1 MWNQGRGPGAGVRR
15 CVGWELLI
23 LEVGEEGGG
32 GGEAA
37 LEGEEGGAQGGEGGG
52 GVAQEA
58 VGEVEGGQEFGTQA
72 RRGGEWCVGGRRVGG
87 CKPSQEEGQ
96 RLVVAGAVGSGG
108 APMRIRAI
116 GPIGPINPIGPIE
129 ALGAEEGEEAALDV
143 GVEDVV
149 DGARTRGESLQG
161 YVAGLDADGRGEVAV
176 ADLQGDAA
184 GRRAA
189 LAHDAAYDAAE
200 WAVDYANGVG
210 RGQVNFAGGVDGEV
224 VGLGGGDAPE
234 GLYGR
239 IAECDVSPSALGR
252 GLGGSVNHGVDLGA
266 RRAERAQ
273 LGGRSA
279 QKGIVE
285 QQGHLHAARATALG
299 AVEAADARGKELWRS
314 IFIFRTH
321 GGDGALQRLGGGPP
335 AVGFTYG
342 D

>member
-1 MWNQGRGPGAGVRR
+1 M
-15 CVGWELLI
+15 
-23 LEVGEEGGG
+23 EGGG

-58 VGEVEGGQEFGTQA
+58 VGEVEGGQEFGAQA

-87 CKPSQEEGQ
+87 GKPSQEEGQ
-96 RLVVAGAVGSGG
+96 RLVVAEAVGSGG
-108 APMRIRAI
+108 AF
-116 GPIGPINPIGPIE
+116 GLCG
-129 ALGAEEGEEAALDV
+129 LGDVMVFKDFRVGGVGGVGVGLSAEEGEEAALDV

-279 QKGIVE
+279 QKGVVE
-285 QQGHLHAARATALG
+285 
-299 AVEAADARGKELWRS
+299 
-314 IFIFRTH
+314 
-321 GGDGALQRLGGGPP
+321 
-335 AVGFTYG
+335 
-342 D
+342 

>member
-15 CVGWELLI
+15 CVGWELLV

-32 GGEAA
+32 GGEARE
-37 LEGEEGGAQGGEGGG
+37 EGEEGGAQGREGGG

-58 VGEVEGGQEFGTQA
+58 VGEVEGGQEFGAQA

-87 CKPSQEEGQ
+87 GKPSQEKGQ

-108 APMRIRAI
+108 AFGLCGLGDFRAFKVLRVFKVVRVFKDFRV
-116 GPIGPINPIGPIE
+116 GGVGGVGVG
-129 ALGAEEGEEAALDV
+129 LGAEEGEEAALDV

-161 YVAGLDADGRGEVAV
+161 YVAGLDANGRGEVAV

-200 WAVDYANGVG
+200 WAVDHANGVG
-210 RGQVNFAGGVDGEV
+210 RGQVNFAGDVDGEV

-239 IAECDVSPSALGR
+239 VAESDVSPSALGR
-252 GLGGSVNHGVDLGA
+252 GLGGSVDYGIDLGA
-266 RRAERAQ
+266 GGAERAQ

-279 QKGIVE
+279 QKGVVE
-285 QQGHLHAARATALG
+285 
-299 AVEAADARGKELWRS
+299 
-314 IFIFRTH
+314 
-321 GGDGALQRLGGGPP
+321 
-335 AVGFTYG
+335 
-342 D
+342 